1 MRAGSALA
9 LGDVDEAHPGPSSP
23 EIVGPAVSGRPRPP
37 RSALGLVL
45 DDRGPGALGTVVAEL
60 GDAAAIDTRVL
71 LAHRL
76 GPDESAWPSLAD
88 RLASDLLRPADI
100 TDPWLR
106 EATVSALEATVPIL
120 LGGHTLVGPGLPLLL
135 PDRPAA
141 GV

>member
-1 MRAGSALA
+1 M
-9 LGDVDEAHPGPSSP
+9 
-23 EIVGPAVSGRPRPP
+23 
-37 RSALGLVL
+37 L

-106 EATVSALEATVPIL
+106 EATASALEATVPIL